1 MSNPSRA
8 CIDVILRLCCD
19 EKNRLGRK
27 GASEIKAHLWFKVR
41 TNSGRIIFL
50 SIQGIDFVNL
60 RKLPAEYV
68 PTVQHAEDTSN
79 FDTFEVNTEEL
90 FRENCSGP
98 NSVYNPAFFDFT
110 FRHFFAN
117 DGAHKLNHV
126 RVQQRPSLA
135 PLLESSHASSSASQ
149 SPTEKR
155 PAKLTESKKA
165 IQAPKS
171 FKSPAPLIDSS
182 RPQPDVTHPIFN
194 RKLQKLNTNDGLPV
208 ALHSTYANDAK
219 IPPLSYTV
227 RTYDKNG
234 DSNV

>member
-1 MSNPSRA
+1 MP
-8 CIDVILRLCCD
+8 
-19 EKNRLGRK
+19 
-27 GASEIKAHLWFKVR
+27 KV
-41 TNSGRIIFL
+41 
-50 SIQGIDFVNL
+50 
-60 RKLPAEYV
+60 E
-68 PTVQHAEDTSN
+68 HAEDTSN

-98 NSVYNPAFFDFT
+98 NAYNPAFFDFT

-155 PAKLTESKKA
+155 PAKVTESNKV
-165 IQAPKS
+165 IQSPKS
-171 FKSPAPLIDSS
+171 FKSPAPTIDSS
-182 RPQPDVTHPIFN
+182 RLQPNVLHPIFN
-194 RKLQKLNTNDGLPV
+194 RKLQQNLNPNDGLPM
-208 ALHSTYANDAK
+208 ALHSTYANGANL
-219 IPPLSYTV
+219 PPLSYTV